1 MRVRL
6 GASTFHGD
14 AFMSRVNGY
23 LMFLYC
29 SLLFSAG
36 IVFGFLFTK
45 TGEVSFVTFLSAASS
60 LATIAAAVTA
70 VYALY
75 AWYPQFKHA
84 EKYKLIREFQALLF
98 QHNAV
103 RDYVYSCRKHFL
115 EYIESED
122 GGLSNPFSPL
132 PQEALKNW
140 LDHVSAL
147 SQAWENM
154 TLMLS
159 DEEISLLGL
168 APIDID
174 REVDDL
180 IGRLMDETFDE
191 VGKKRK
197 FKVARDSS
205 RGAELIVSRYRLLQD
220 NVRRLLRSVTA

>member
-1 MRVRL
+1 MRVRI
-6 GASTFHGD
+6 GASPIYGD

-29 SLLFSAG
+29 GLLFSAG

-60 LATIAAAVTA
+60 LATIGAAVTA

-84 EKYKLIREFQALLF
+84 EKYKLIREFQVLLAE
-98 QHNAV
+98 HNAV
-103 RDYVYSCRKHFL
+103 RDYVYSCRNHLLKF
-115 EYIESED
+115 IEAEED
-122 GGLSNPFSPL
+122 GLSNPINLIP
-132 PQEALKNW
+132 PEAMQNW
-140 LDHVSAL
+140 QAHMSTML
-147 SQAWENM
+147 QAWENM

-159 DEEISLLGL
+159 DEEILLLGL
-168 APIDID
+168 SPSDLD

-180 IGRLMDETFDE
+180 ISALMDETFDE

-197 FKVARDSS
+197 FKVVRESA
-205 RGAELIVSRYRLLQD
+205 RGAELVVSRYRLLQD
-220 NVRRLLRSVTA
+220 NVRRLLRAITA